1 MVPMY
6 ISTLLQFK
14 DKKMERKRN
23 AQLYLV
29 LRGVIA
35 VLTAAGI
42 WNEVT
47 IMSTNLLVSM
57 KNFNVQLGMVLIR
70 PIWVFFGFL

>member
-1 MVPMY
+1 MRNFK
-6 ISTLLQFK
+6 LEKLKFK

-57 KNFNVQLGMVLIR
+57 KNLNKQKVTQR
-70 PIWVFFGFL
+70 SRKSSEP

>member
-1 MVPMY
+1 
-6 ISTLLQFK
+6 
-14 DKKMERKRN
+14 MERKRN

-57 KNFNVQLGMVLIR
+57 KNLNYEYYTTKNFRREAAKSN
-70 PIWVFFGFL
+70 

>member
-1 MVPMY
+1 
-6 ISTLLQFK
+6 
-14 DKKMERKRN
+14 MERKRN

-57 KNFNVQLGMVLIR
+57 KNLNKPNNLKLGIESLQH
-70 PIWVFFGFL
+70 